1 VATNPYLSDQANA
14 ITNQVTGNL
23 QNRVLPNL
31 NMGSAAT
38 GNFGSNRH
46 MIAQGQAIG
55 DTNQGL
61 SNSLANLYGNAYAQ
75 DQQLAAQQSMH
86 SAGLQNQYQIAQMN
100 DATQRQ
106 GLQNQYNLG
115 MGNLG
120 LGYGNLGLGY
130 TQAGNQFALGQGNL
144 ALGNRQADQSYNL
157 GLGGLANQWQAN
169 QNNYNL
175 GMGNQN
181 LGYYNA
187 DQGFYNAN
195 RGMDLQQMGLAA
207 NLFNQGNQGL
217 AGAGQGMQNIG
228 QQQML
233 NSWYPFQQYGGQL
246 GQFGGFNQS
255 TSQTQPGPSSF
266 QTGLG
271 GALTAAQLWQLLN
284 SGGGGGPTVRPS
296 NNGAVPP
303 VA

>member
-1 VATNPYLSDQANA
+1 MATNPYLSDQANA

-130 TQAGNQFALGQGNL
+130 QNSDNQFTLGMGGLQN
-144 ALGNRQADQSYNL
+144 QATANQNQYSL
-157 GLGGLANQWQAN
+157 GLGGLANQWQGN
-169 QNNYNL
+169 QNQYNL
-175 GMGNQN
+175 GLGNQALN
-181 LGYYNA
+181 YYTA
-187 DQGFYNAN
+187 DQNFYNAN

-217 AGAGQGMQNIG
+217 AGAGQGLQNIG

-271 GALTAAQLWQLLN
+271 GALTAAQLFQLLN
-284 SGGGGGPTVRPS
+284 SGGG
-296 NNGAVPP
+296 
-303 VA
+303 

>member
-1 VATNPYLSDQANA
+1 MATNPYLSDQANA

-86 SAGLQNQYQIAQMN
+86 SAGLQNQLQIAGMN
-100 DATQRQ
+100 DATQRM

-181 LGYYNA
+181 LGYYTA
-187 DQGFYNAN
+187 DQNFYNAN

-217 AGAGQGMQNIG
+217 AGAGQGLQGIG

-296 NNGAVPP
+296 NNTGSTG
-303 VA
+303 

>member
-130 TQAGNQFALGQGNL
+130 TQAGNQFTLGREICAWQPP
-144 ALGNRQADQSYNL
+144 
-157 GLGGLANQWQAN
+157 GGSVIQP
-169 QNNYNL
+169 
-175 GMGNQN
+175 
-181 LGYYNA
+181 
-187 DQGFYNAN
+187 
-195 RGMDLQQMGLAA
+195 
-207 NLFNQGNQGL
+207 
-217 AGAGQGMQNIG
+217 GAGRA
-228 QQQML
+228 
-233 NSWYPFQQYGGQL
+233 FE
-246 GQFGGFNQS
+246 
-255 TSQTQPGPSSF
+255 
-266 QTGLG
+266 
-271 GALTAAQLWQLLN
+271 
-284 SGGGGGPTVRPS
+284 
-296 NNGAVPP
+296 P
-303 VA
+303 VAGKPEQLQPWAGESGAELLHRRPEFLQRRTVAWTSSRWALAQTCSTKATKGLPERGRACRTSASSKC

>member
-100 DATQRQ
+100 DATQRM

-175 GMGNQN
+175 GLGNQ
-181 LGYYNA
+181 A
-187 DQGFYNAN
+187 
-195 RGMDLQQMGLAA
+195 LATTP
-207 NLFNQGNQGL
+207 LTR
-217 AGAGQGMQNIG
+217 I
-228 QQQML
+228 
-233 NSWYPFQQYGGQL
+233 
-246 GQFGGFNQS
+246 S
-255 TSQTQPGPSSF
+255 TT
-266 QTGLG
+266 
-271 GALTAAQLWQLLN
+271 
-284 SGGGGGPTVRPS
+284 PTVAWTSSRWALPQTCSTKATRGLPERGRACRTSGS
-296 NNGAVPP
+296 NRC
-303 VA
+303 

>member
-1 VATNPYLSDQANA
+1 LATARRISH
-14 ITNQVTGNL
+14 TTSGW
-23 QNRVLPNL
+23 
-31 NMGSAAT
+31 
-38 GNFGSNRH
+38 
-46 MIAQGQAIG
+46 
-55 DTNQGL
+55 
-61 SNSLANLYGNAYAQ
+61 
-75 DQQLAAQQSMH
+75 
-86 SAGLQNQYQIAQMN
+86 AGLRTSGR
-100 DATQRQ
+100 ATKT
-106 GLQNQYNLG
+106 N
-115 MGNLG
+115 
-120 LGYGNLGLGY
+120 
-130 TQAGNQFALGQGNL
+130 
-144 ALGNRQADQSYNL
+144 YNL
-157 GLGGLANQWQAN
+157 GLGNQAL
-169 QNNYNL
+169 NY
-175 GMGNQN
+175 
-181 LGYYNA
+181 YTA

-296 NNGAVPP
+296 NNTGSTG
-303 VA
+303 

>member
-1 VATNPYLSDQANA
+1 
-14 ITNQVTGNL
+14 
-23 QNRVLPNL
+23 
-31 NMGSAAT
+31 
-38 GNFGSNRH
+38 
-46 MIAQGQAIG
+46 
-55 DTNQGL
+55 
-61 SNSLANLYGNAYAQ
+61 
-75 DQQLAAQQSMH
+75 MH

-130 TQAGNQFALGQGNL
+130 QNSDNQFTLGMGGLQN
-144 ALGNRQADQSYNL
+144 QATANQNQYSL
-157 GLGGLANQWQAN
+157 GLGGLANQWQGN

-175 GMGNQN
+175 GLGNQALN
-181 LGYYNA
+181 YYTA
-187 DQGFYNAN
+187 DQNFYNAN
-195 RGMDLQQMGLAA
+195 RGMDLQQMSLAA

-217 AGAGQGMQNIG
+217 AGAGQGLQNLG

-271 GALTAAQLWQLLN
+271 GALTAAQLWQLWN

-296 NNGAVPP
+296 NNTGSTG
-303 VA
+303 

>member
-100 DATQRQ
+100 DATQRM

-271 GALTAAQLWQLLN
+271 GALTAAQLWRLLN

-296 NNGAVPP
+296 NNTGSTG
-303 VA
+303 

>member
-1 VATNPYLSDQANA
+1 MATNPYLSDQANA

-86 SAGLQNQYQIAQMN
+86 SAGLQNQLQIAGMN
-100 DATQRQ
+100 DATQRM

-115 MGNLG
+115 MGNLD

-130 TQAGNQFALGQGNL
+130 QNSNNQFALGQGNL

-157 GLGGLANQWQAN
+157 GLGGLANQWHGN
-169 QNNYNL
+169 QNQYNL
-175 GMGNQN
+175 GLGNQALN
-181 LGYYNA
+181 YYTA
-187 DQGFYNAN
+187 DQNFYNAN
-195 RGMDLQQMGLAA
+195 RGMDLQQMGLGA

-217 AGAGQGMQNIG
+217 AGAGQGVQNIG

>member
-100 DATQRQ
+100 DATQRM

-130 TQAGNQFALGQGNL
+130 QNSDNQFTLGMGGLQN
-144 ALGNRQADQSYNL
+144 QATANQNQYSL
-157 GLGGLANQWQAN
+157 GLGGLANQWQGN

-175 GMGNQN
+175 GLGNQALN
-181 LGYYNA
+181 YYTA
-187 DQGFYNAN
+187 DQNFYNAN

-271 GALTAAQLWQLLN
+271 GALTAAQLWQLWN

-296 NNGAVPP
+296 NNTGSTG
-303 VA
+303 

>member
-1 VATNPYLSDQANA
+1 MATNPYLSDQANA

-130 TQAGNQFALGQGNL
+130 QNSDNQFTLGMGGLQN
-144 ALGNRQADQSYNL
+144 QATANQNQYSL
-157 GLGGLANQWQAN
+157 GLGGLANQWQGN

-175 GMGNQN
+175 GLGNQALN
-181 LGYYNA
+181 YYTA
-187 DQGFYNAN
+187 DQNFYNQN
-195 RGMDLQQMGLAA
+195 RGMDLQQLGIGA
-207 NLFNQGNQGL
+207 NLVNQGNTGLTNQGSQL
-217 AGAGQGMQNIG
+217 YQNGQTQMQAPW
-228 QQQML
+228 QML
-233 NSWYPFQQYGGQL
+233 GQYAGLLSPFSGL
-246 GQFGGFNQS
+246 NQS
-255 TSQTQPGPSSF
+255 TSQTTPGGS
-266 QTGLG
+266 TIGNALG
-271 GALTAAQLWQLLN
+271 GAATFAQLWNLFN
-284 SGGGGGPTVRPS
+284 RRPTGTQPITRPE
-296 NNGAVPP
+296 
-303 VA
+303 

>member
-157 GLGGLANQWQAN
+157 GLGGLANQWQGN
-169 QNNYNL
+169 QNQYNL
-175 GMGNQN
+175 GLGNQALN
-181 LGYYNA
+181 YYTA
-187 DQGFYNAN
+187 DQNFYNAN

-266 QTGLG
+266 QTGL
-271 GALTAAQLWQLLN
+271 AA
-284 SGGGGGPTVRPS
+284 R
-296 NNGAVPP
+296 
-303 VA
+303 

>member
-1 VATNPYLSDQANA
+1 MATNPYLSDQANA

-157 GLGGLANQWQAN
+157 GLGGLANQWQGN
-169 QNNYNL
+169 QNQYNL
-175 GMGNQN
+175 GLGNQALN
-181 LGYYNA
+181 YYTA
-187 DQGFYNAN
+187 DQNFYNAN

-217 AGAGQGMQNIG
+217 AGAGQGLQNLG

-271 GALTAAQLWQLLN
+271 GALTAAQFWQLWN

-296 NNGAVPP
+296 NNTGSTG
-303 VA
+303 